1 MTTSWRTEQEAFW
14 SGAFGDDYVDR
25 NQGTALLASR
35 THLFSNAL
43 KRAGGVASA
52 VEFGPNVGINLV
64 ALRHLLPQIALSAI
78 EINAKAVEVL
88 RTLPEVSVHH
98 GSILEKHPV
107 AVSELAF
114 CSGVL
119 IHINPDALPT
129 VYDNLYAAS
138 SRLILL
144 SEYYNPSP
152 AAIPYRGHQDRLF
165 KRDFAGEMM
174 DRFPDLRLVDYG
186 FQYHRDPAFPADDV
200 TWFLMEKTS
209 KKAGA

>member
-1 MTTSWRTEQEAFW
+1 MSPTWRTEQEAFW
-14 SGAFGDDYVDR
+14 SGAFGNDYVER
-25 NQGTALLASR
+25 NQGAALLASR

-64 ALRHLLPQIALSAI
+64 ALRHLLPAIQLTAI

-88 RTLPEVSVHH
+88 RTLDDVKVYH
-98 GSILEKHPV
+98 GSILEPHV
-107 AVSELAF
+107 ERASELAF

-119 IHINPDALPT
+119 IHINPDALGT

-138 SRLILL
+138 SRLILI

-152 AAIPYRGHQDRLF
+152 VAIPYRGHGDRLF
-165 KRDFAGEMM
+165 KRDFAGEML
-174 DRFPDLRLVDYG
+174 DRFTDLRLVDYG

-200 TWFLMEKTS
+200 TWFLMEKT
-209 KKAGA
+209 

>member
-1 MTTSWRTEQEAFW
+1 MTASWRTEQEAFW

-25 NQGTALLASR
+25 NQGAALLASR

-64 ALRHLLPQIALSAI
+64 ALRHLMPPIDLAAI
-78 EINAKAVEVL
+78 EINAKAVTVL
-88 RTLPEVSVHH
+88 RTLQRVEVYH
-98 GSILEKHPV
+98 GSILEPH
-107 AVSELAF
+107 VSKQYELAF

-119 IHINPDALPT
+119 IHINPDALPA
-129 VYDNLYAAS
+129 VYDNLYNAS
-138 SRLILL
+138 SRLILV

-152 AAIPYRGHQDRLF
+152 AAIPYRGHQERLF
-165 KRDFAGEMM
+165 KRDFAGEML

-200 TWFLMEKTS
+200 TWFLMEK
-209 KKAGA
+209 AGA